1 MNRDKQKEQKVEF
14 LKRKFKSPFGHTTKL
29 ILIHPKKVQ
38 TIFQIQF
45 RIVQSF
51 CVKERVCDNII
62 HPANS
67 VHDHRQGKITR
78 AMTLIG
84 LALGNTWEFFC
95 IMEMKGLENKN

>member
-14 LKRKFKSPFGHTTKL
+14 LKRKFKSPFGHTKKL

-62 HPANS
+62 HPAIS

-84 LALGNTWEFFC
+84 LALGNTWEFSVLW
-95 IMEMKGLENKN
+95 K

>member
-1 MNRDKQKEQKVEF
+1 MNREIQKEQKVEF

-29 ILIHPKKVQ
+29 LLIHPKKVQ

-62 HPANS
+62 HPAIS

-84 LALGNTWEFFC
+84 LALGNTWEFSVLL
-95 IMEMKGLENKN
+95 K